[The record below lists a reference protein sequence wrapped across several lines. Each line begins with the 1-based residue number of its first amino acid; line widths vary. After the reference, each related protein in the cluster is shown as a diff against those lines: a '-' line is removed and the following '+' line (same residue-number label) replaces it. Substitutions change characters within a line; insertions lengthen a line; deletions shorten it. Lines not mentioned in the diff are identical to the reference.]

1 MMTRSVRLVINL
13 GEGPVSPRGVPVD
26 PVERA
31 DRILDAAARLL
42 LRYGHDRTTIN
53 DIARAAGVAKGS
65 VYAHWRSRDRLFLA
79 LLRREQAIL
88 LTRVRDRLRAA
99 GRPADLELLL
109 AESVRAYQGSPLVTA
124 VLTRDTEILG
134 SLARAAAEEGRPTGG
149 ITELVTQLRAQRLV
163 RTDRTLPEQITVLSA
178 MYLGYFLTAPLMPAE
193 FRVPDAAVPGLVAEA
208 VWRVLERPEPLSPD
222 EVTAMDRA
230 VRDHIDHALAAAEAR
245 LRAAQATEEETA

>member
-1 MMTRSVRLVINL
+1 
-13 GEGPVSPRGVPVD
+13 VSPRGVPVD

-53 DIARAAGVAKGS
+53 DIAREAGIAKGS

-79 LLRREQAIL
+79 LLRREQAVVL
-88 LTRVRDRLRAA
+88 ARVRDRLRAA
-99 GRPADLELLL
+99 GRTADLEMLL
-109 AESVRAYQGSPLVTA
+109 AESVRAYQGNPVVTA

-134 SLARAAAEEGRPTGG
+134 SLARAAAEEGRRSGG
-149 ITELVTQLRAQRLV
+149 VAELVARLRAEGLV

-193 FRVPDAAVPGLVAEA
+193 FRVPDDAVPGLVAEA
-208 VWRVLERPEPLSPD
+208 VWRALQRPEPLSPD

-230 VRDHIDHALAAAEAR
+230 VRDHIDHALATAEAR
-245 LRAAQATEEETA
+245 LHEETA

>member
-1 MMTRSVRLVINL
+1 
-13 GEGPVSPRGVPVD
+13 VSPRGVPVD

-53 DIARAAGVAKGS
+53 DIAREAGVAKGS

-79 LLRREQAIL
+79 LLRREQAVL
-88 LTRVRDRLRAA
+88 LAQIRDRLRAA

-109 AESVRAYQGSPLVTA
+109 AESVRAYQRSPLVTA

-134 SLARAAAEEGRPTGG
+134 SLARAAAEEGRPNGG
-149 ITELVTQLRAQRLV
+149 VGELVATLRGDGLV
-163 RTDRTLPEQITVLSA
+163 RTDRTLAEQLTVLSA

-193 FRVPDAAVPGLVAEA
+193 YRVPDEAVPGLVAEA
-208 VWRVLERPEPLSPD
+208 VWRALERPEPLTPD
-222 EVTAMDRA
+222 EVAAMDRA
-230 VRDHIDHALAAAEAR
+230 VHDHVARSLAAAEQR
-245 LRAAQATEEETA
+245 LRAAQLTEDETA

>member
-1 MMTRSVRLVINL
+1 
-13 GEGPVSPRGVPVD
+13 VSPRGVPVD

-53 DIARAAGVAKGS
+53 DIAREAGVAKGR

-79 LLRREQAIL
+79 LLRREQAVL
-88 LTRVRDRLRAA
+88 LAQIRDQLHAT

-109 AESVRAYQGSPLVTA
+109 AESVRAYQRSPLVTA

-134 SLARAAAEEGRPTGG
+134 SLARAAAEEGRPNGG
-149 ITELVTQLRAQRLV
+149 VGELVATLRGDGLV
-163 RTDRTLPEQITVLSA
+163 RTDRTLAEQLTVLSA

-193 FRVPDAAVPGLVAEA
+193 YRVPDEAVPGLVAEA
-208 VWRVLERPEPLSPD
+208 VWRALERPEPLTPD
-222 EVTAMDRA
+222 EVAAMDRA
-230 VRDHIDHALAAAEAR
+230 VHDHVARSLAAAEQR
-245 LRAAQATEEETA
+245 LRAAQVTEDETA

>member
-1 MMTRSVRLVINL
+1 
-13 GEGPVSPRGVPVD
+13 VSPRGVPVD

-53 DIARAAGVAKGS
+53 DIAREAGIAKGS

-79 LLRREQAIL
+79 LLRREQATLVAQI
-88 LTRVRDRLRAA
+88 RDRLRAA

-109 AESVRAYQGSPLVTA
+109 AESVRAYQRSPLVTA
-124 VLTRDTEILG
+124 VMTRDAEILG

-149 ITELVTQLRAQRLV
+149 ITELVATLRTEGLV

-178 MYLGYFLTAPLMPAE
+178 MYLGYFLTAPLMPDD
-193 FRVPDAAVPGLVAEA
+193 FRVPDEAVPGLVAEA
-208 VWRVLERPEPLSPD
+208 VWRVLERPEPLTPD
-222 EVTAMDRA
+222 EVAAMDRA
-230 VRDHIDHALAAAEAR
+230 VRDHVDGALAIAEER
-245 LRAAQATEEETA
+245 LRSAHTTQETA